1 MNKPKFIFS
10 IAAFL
15 FVCLFSL
22 TNSFAQASN
31 EPQAKTSYEVILQVI
46 TASNNASDKSSVPQ
60 TLSAVVKKLKNN
72 YSFSNFR
79 LDSTYLQRTSGSI
92 EFKSVSNTLSQNQE
106 NFTPIFS
113 DWSLVG
119 IKSFPDVQG
128 KNSIQFQSFR
138 FGQRVPVKTS
148 NGVVNY
154 EQVGIT
160 LQSFGVSENVPT
172 VVGSLS
178 TAKPDELMFLVLTVK
193 PAE

>member
-1 MNKPKFIFS
+1 MNKPKFLFS
-10 IAAFL
+10 TAAFL
-15 FVCLFSL
+15 FVCLLGL
-22 TNSFAQASN
+22 TNSPAQASN
-31 EPQAKTSYEVILQVI
+31 EPQAKTSYEVVLQVI
-46 TASNNASDKSSVPQ
+46 TGSNNQIDKPSVPQ
-60 TLSAVVKKLKNN
+60 TLSGVVKKLKNT

-119 IKSFPDVQG
+119 IKSFPDAQG

-138 FGQRVPVKTS
+138 FGQRVPIKTS

-154 EQVGIT
+154 EQVGIV
-160 LQSFGVSENVPT
+160 LQSFGLSENVPT

-178 TAKPDELMFLVLTVK
+178 TAKLDELMFLVLTVK
-193 PAE
+193 AAE

>member
-10 IAAFL
+10 TAAFL
-15 FVCLFSL
+15 FVCLL
-22 TNSFAQASN
+22 GVTNARAQASN

-46 TASNNASDKSSVPQ
+46 TASNNPIDKSSVPQ
-60 TLSAVVKKLKNN
+60 SLSGVIKKLKNT

-92 EFKSVSNTLSQNQE
+92 EFKSVSNTLNQNQE

-138 FGQRVPVKTS
+138 FGHRVPIKTS
-148 NGVVNY
+148 NGVINY
-154 EQVGIT
+154 EQVGIV
-160 LQSFGVSENVPT
+160 LQSFGLSENVPT

-193 PAE
+193 AAE